1 MAYRIENDN
10 VGWLRV
16 VGVVEENKL
25 HPSGTCG
32 KHTKVCSLGAGC
44 WTERIWKG
52 GMCLLSGRIVEV

>member
-16 VGVVEENKL
+16 VGVIEENKL
-25 HPSGTCG
+25 HASGTCG

-44 WTERIWKG
+44 RTERIRKG
-52 GMCLLSGRIVEV
+52 GMCLRGGRFL